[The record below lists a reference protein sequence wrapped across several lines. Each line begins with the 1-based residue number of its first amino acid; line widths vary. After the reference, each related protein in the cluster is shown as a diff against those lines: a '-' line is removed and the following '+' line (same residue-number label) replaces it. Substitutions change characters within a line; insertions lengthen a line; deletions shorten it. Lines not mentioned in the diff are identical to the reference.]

1 MSLTAEDIY
10 TIRLLVNDLPSGD
23 KQVHDHETIFSDRD
37 IELLASLE
45 PVSVA
50 AVTVRR
56 VAARLLRRMAADE
69 NLLSKKITTQD
80 LSVDGVA
87 VAAELRAQADA
98 LDAEATRIHD
108 EGDHML
114 GAWFESMG
122 ECRYGSIYF

>member
-10 TIRLLVNDLPSGD
+10 TIRLLVNDLPSDD
-23 KQVHDHETIFSDRD
+23 KQVHDHEAIFSDRD

-45 PVSVA
+45 PVGVA

-56 VAARLLRRMAADE
+56 VAARLLRRMATDE

-98 LDAEATRIHD
+98 LDAEAARIHD
-108 EGDHML
+108 EGDPML
-114 GAWFESMG
+114 GAWFEPMG
-122 ECRYGSIYF
+122 ERRYGSLYF

>member
-10 TIRLLVNDLPSGD
+10 TIRLLVNDLPSED
-23 KQVHDHETIFSDRD
+23 RRVHDHETIFSDRD

-45 PVSVA
+45 PASVA

-56 VAARLLRRMAADE
+56 VAARLLRRMATDE

-87 VAAELRAQADA
+87 VAAELRAQANA
-98 LDAEATRIHD
+98 LDAEAARIHD
-108 EGDHML
+108 EGDPML
-114 GAWFESMG
+114 GAWFEPMG
-122 ECRYGSIYF
+122 ECRYGSLYF

>member
-10 TIRLLVNDLPSGD
+10 TIRLLVNDLPSD
-23 KQVHDHETIFSDRD
+23 DTQIHDHDCIFSDRD

-45 PVSVA
+45 PVGVA

-56 VAARLLRRMAADE
+56 VAARLLRRMATDE

-108 EGDHML
+108 EGDPMVC
-114 GAWFESMG
+114 AWFEPMG
-122 ECRYGSIYF
+122 VCRYGSLYF

>member
-10 TIRLLVNDLPSGD
+10 TIRLLVNDLPSDD
-23 KQVHDHETIFSDRD
+23 KQVHDHECIFSDRD

-45 PVSVA
+45 PASVA
-50 AVTVRR
+50 AVVVRR
-56 VAARLLRRMAADE
+56 VAARLLRRMATDE

-87 VAAELRAQADA
+87 VAAELRAQADT

-108 EGDHML
+108 EGDPML
-114 GAWFESMG
+114 GAWFEPMG
-122 ECRYGSIYF
+122 GCRYGSLYF

>member
-10 TIRLLVNDLPSGD
+10 TIRLLANDLPSD
-23 KQVHDHETIFSDRD
+23 YTKVHDHECIFSDRD

-45 PVSVA
+45 PASVA
-50 AVTVRR
+50 AVVVRR
-56 VAARLLRRMAADE
+56 VAARLLRRMATDE

-98 LDAEATRIHD
+98 LDAEADRIHND
-108 EGDHML
+108 GDPTV
-114 GAWFESMG
+114 GAWFEPMG
-122 ECRYGSIYF
+122 ECRYGTLYL